1 MALLLVGMV
10 LIVPC
15 RETPGH
21 CRPQGRRRRR
31 RGELAREVRN
41 QKLGEVAEE
50 FDRVHS
56 VQRAKR
62 VGSVD
67 RIIPPAALRPYLVD
81 AVERGMRR
89 TLGRAAR
96 PRGAA
101 RRPPR

>member
-1 MALLLVGMV
+1 MV

-56 VQRAKR
+56 VERAKR
-62 VGSVD
+62 VGSVHE
-67 RIIPPAALRPYLVD
+67 IIPPERLRPYLIE
-81 AVERGMRR
+81 AVERGIRR
-89 TLGRAAR
+89 TLASPA
-96 PRGAA
+96 
-101 RRPPR
+101 